1 MREREGIMSG
11 FKGLYDKYKV
21 IRKETGEEV
30 DGAFVLRPV
39 TDTAAWLAA
48 MFYSYL
54 THNPRLG
61 RELRKW
67 LVGLDERGRKS
78 LR

>member
-1 MREREGIMSG
+1 MSG
-11 FKGLYDKYKV
+11 HKGLYDKYRV
-21 IRKETGEEV
+21 VRKETGEEC

-39 TDTAAWLAA
+39 TDSAAYLAC

-61 RELRKW
+61 RQIRTW
-67 LVGLDERGRKS
+67 LKTMREQQVEEDEK
-78 LR
+78 L

>member
-1 MREREGIMSG
+1 VSG
-11 FKGLYDKYKV
+11 HKGLYEKYKV
-21 IRKETGEEV
+21 IRVESGEEV
-30 DGAFVLRPV
+30 DGCFVLRPL

-61 RELRKW
+61 RELREW
-67 LVGLDERGRKS
+67 LLEVKREEVGNGS
-78 LR
+78 I